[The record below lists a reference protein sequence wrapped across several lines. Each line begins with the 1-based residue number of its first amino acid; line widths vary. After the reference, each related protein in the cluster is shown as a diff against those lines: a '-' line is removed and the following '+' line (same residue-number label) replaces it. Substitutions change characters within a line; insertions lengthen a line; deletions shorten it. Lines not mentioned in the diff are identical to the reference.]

1 MEIFYFLMVL
11 REARESYACSQHL
24 TLPSEQERKGR
35 VKKGFLTR
43 EAEGLRALLW
53 LQH

>member
-11 REARESYACSQHL
+11 REARESYACSHNF

-35 VKKGFLTR
+35 GKKGFLTR
-43 EAEGLRALLW
+43 EAKGLGALPW